1 MQNNLHQKHVQEI
14 PQKGF
19 FGHPKGLGVLFFV
32 EFWERFSY
40 YGMRALLIFYMFFAI
55 KDGGLG
61 MDKTTAQ
68 SVMSVYGSLI
78 FMTSVLGGWVADRI
92 TGTRRATMYG
102 AILIIIGHVFLSL
115 PLAQTGL
122 FISMFFIIVGSGLM
136 KPNISNIVGRLYPEN
151 DKRIDSGFVIF
162 YMSVNMGALAAPLI
176 LDQFSKGH
184 MFHQGFLIAAIGMT
198 LALVIYL
205 LFNRRNLGN
214 VGSAPTNPLNA
225 VEKKR
230 YSMITGIVV
239 VGIALV
245 LIITGLTGTLSF
257 NLVSTTVLILGIA
270 LPVSYFTTMIRSK
283 EVTDDE
289 RSRVISFIPL
299 FIIGVIFWSIQEQG
313 SNVLN
318 IYAFTGTDMKLNLF
332 GWTTDFGKTYFQSIN
347 PLFIVLFAPVL
358 SYVWK
363 KMGDRQPSLATK
375 FIWGAWLAGISY
387 ILVAVVMMTS
397 GGSTVSVNWVILS
410 YIICVV
416 GELCLSPTGSS
427 AAVKLAPKAF
437 NSQMMSLWLLTN
449 ATAQAINGTL
459 VKLIEPLG
467 YQNYFLFLGV
477 LAVVIGL
484 IAFMFVPKIVKGMR
498 GIR

>member
-1 MQNNLHQKHVQEI
+1 MQNNLHNQHVQEI

-40 YGMRALLIFYMFFAI
+40 YGMRALLIFYMFFAVS
-55 KDGGLG
+55 DGGLG

-92 TGTRRATMYG
+92 TGTRGATMYG

-162 YMSVNMGALAAPLI
+162 YMSVNMGALAAPLV
-176 LDQFSKGH
+176 LNAFSKGH
-184 MFHQGFLIAAIGMT
+184 MFHQGFLIAAIGMS

-205 LFNRRNLGN
+205 LFNKRNLGD
-214 VGSAPTNPLNA
+214 VGSKPTNPLNSS
-225 VEKKR
+225 EKKK
-230 YSMITGIVV
+230 YAKIAGIAVLV
-239 VGIALV
+239 IALV
-245 LIITGLTGTLSF
+245 LVITGLTGTLSF
-257 NLVSTTVLILGIA
+257 NLVSTTVLVLGIA
-270 LPVSYFTTMIRSK
+270 LPIAYFTIMIRSK

-318 IYAFTGTDMKLNLF
+318 LYALSGTDMKLNLF
-332 GWTTDFGKTYFQSIN
+332 GWKTDFGKTYFQSIN
-347 PLFIVLFAPVL
+347 PLFIVLLAPVL

-363 KMGDRQPSLATK
+363 KLGDRQPSLATK
-375 FIWGAWLAGISY
+375 FVWGAWLAGVSY

-397 GGSTVSVNWVILS
+397 GGNSVSVNWVILS
-410 YIICVV
+410 YILCVI
-416 GELCLSPTGSS
+416 GELCLSPTGNS

-437 NSQMMSLWLLTN
+437 NSQMMSLWLLAN

-467 YQNYFLFLGV
+467 YQNYFLFLGS
-477 LAVVIGL
+477 LAVIIGL
-484 IAFMFVPKIVKGMR
+484 VTLAFVPKIVKGMR